1 MTEEKYKT
9 YLLTWHVT
17 LLNFK
22 NHMLAI
28 HVTIFLIRAISY
40 SLVVPNK
47 FPNFRIK
54 LGVLLVEKFVHAF
67 TNYADLLIM
76 TCVQVVMGIQTNFFL
91 EIWLMTKK
99 KKKIINKKK
108 QVWTKR
114 RVGKWRLSLIF
125 QKLRKITKQRLGK
138 RFTHHLDFLACFHYR
153 VVRGISQQ
161 WLSLLNP

>member
-1 MTEEKYKT
+1 
-9 YLLTWHVT
+9 
-17 LLNFK
+17 
-22 NHMLAI
+22 MLAI

-91 EIWLMTKK
+91 EI
-99 KKKIINKKK
+99 
-108 QVWTKR
+108 
-114 RVGKWRLSLIF
+114 
-125 QKLRKITKQRLGK
+125 
-138 RFTHHLDFLACFHYR
+138 
-153 VVRGISQQ
+153 
-161 WLSLLNP
+161 